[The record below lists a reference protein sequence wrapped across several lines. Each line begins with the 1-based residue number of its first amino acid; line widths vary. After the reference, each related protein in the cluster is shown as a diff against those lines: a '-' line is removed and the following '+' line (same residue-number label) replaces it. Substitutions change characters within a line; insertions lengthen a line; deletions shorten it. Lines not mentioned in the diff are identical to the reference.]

1 MDHAAMRVSFAS
13 PFDYANQTRIL
24 VVNDLD
30 RERPEATA
38 SAMAALMIAAGGG
51 GLGLFTAI
59 RRLRAVYPAL
69 VSRLEAAEIPLYAQ
83 HIDQMNLQTLL
94 AMFREDP
101 ESCLLGTDAVRD
113 GIDVPGAAL
122 RLIVFDRMPWPR
134 SDILFSARAKWQG
147 REAWTERQTRLKLR
161 QAFGRLIRQSND
173 RGVFVM
179 LDSRLPTR
187 MTSAFPPDVEIQRI
201 GLAEAITQTR
211 KFLGEE

>member
-1 MDHAAMRVSFAS
+1 
-13 PFDYANQTRIL
+13 
-24 VVNDLD
+24 
-30 RERPEATA
+30 
-38 SAMAALMIAAGGG
+38 MAAAGGG

-69 VSRLEAAEIPLYAQ
+69 AARLESAGLPLDAQ

-134 SDILFSARAKWQG
+134 GDILFAARAAWQG
-147 REAWTERQTRLKLR
+147 RDHWTERQTRLRLR
-161 QAFGRLIRQSND
+161 QAFGRLIRRQTD

-187 MTSAFPPDVEIQRI
+187 LTSAFPPGVEIERDWPC
-201 GLAEAITQTR
+201 
-211 KFLGEE
+211 

>member
-1 MDHAAMRVSFAS
+1 MRFSLAS
-13 PFDYANQTRIL
+13 PFDYAAQTRVI
-24 VVNDLD
+24 VVTDLA

-38 SAMAALMIAAGGG
+38 GAMAGLMTAAGGG
-51 GLGLFTAI
+51 GLGLFTAV

-69 VSRLEAAEIPLYAQ
+69 AERLDAVGLPLYAQ
-83 HIDQMNLQTLL
+83 HIDRMNLQTLL

-113 GIDVPGAAL
+113 GIDVPGNAL

-134 SDILFSARAKWQG
+134 SDILFAARAKWQG
-147 REAWTERQTRLKLR
+147 REVWTEHQTRQRLR
-161 QAFGRLIRQSND
+161 QAFGRLIRRQTD

-187 MTSAFPPDVEIQRI
+187 LTNAFPPGVQVERV
-201 GLAEAITQTR
+201 GLAKAIAITR
-211 KFLGEE
+211 HFLCHTDSAS